1 MNGSTLQESALDYNA
16 LDPVRPSTVV
26 GQTISLLVCQGD
38 NGRAIKSQ
46 LERPRLSDHW
56 FDHCF
61 VHWFDLDQS
70 LFDLDQ
76 SYQTGRTLV
85 ENCSQS
91 PPAPGIEFVRD
102 KHAMTLQMNT
112 SLTVSEGFKLSQT
125 WVFASLLSGLGAPL
139 WRDPMLEVKGTGSFI
154 NPLFSSWV
162 FDSRG
167 KNFCWGCL
175 FTIGVL
181 LVKSGLGRSWSAGLG
196 LWKKIQSSEWVVF
209 DDKG

>member
-61 VHWFDLDQS
+61 AHWFDLDQS

-76 SYQTGRTLV
+76 SYQIGRSLV

-91 PPAPGIEFVRD
+91 PPAPGKEFVRD

-112 SLTVSEGFKLSQT
+112 SLTISEGFKPE
-125 WVFASLLSGLGAPL
+125 SLLHFSLASELHCEGIQC
-139 WRDPMLEVKGTGSFI
+139 WR
-154 NPLFSSWV
+154 
-162 FDSRG
+162 
-167 KNFCWGCL
+167 
-175 FTIGVL
+175 
-181 LVKSGLGRSWSAGLG
+181 
-196 LWKKIQSSEWVVF
+196 
-209 DDKG
+209 

>member
-61 VHWFDLDQS
+61 AHWFDLDQS

-76 SYQTGRTLV
+76 SYQTGRSLV

-91 PPAPGIEFVRD
+91 PPAPGKEFVRD
-102 KHAMTLQMNT
+102 KHAMTLKNLHFGHF
-112 SLTVSEGFKLSQT
+112 SRFR
-125 WVFASLLSGLGAPL
+125 GARTRGRNDI
-139 WRDPMLEVKGTGSFI
+139 WEKF
-154 NPLFSSWV
+154 LF
-162 FDSRG
+162 
-167 KNFCWGCL
+167 
-175 FTIGVL
+175 
-181 LVKSGLGRSWSAGLG
+181 
-196 LWKKIQSSEWVVF
+196 
-209 DDKG
+209 

>member
-61 VHWFDLDQS
+61 AHYWFDRDQS

-76 SYQTGRTLV
+76 SYQTGRSLV

-91 PPAPGIEFVRD
+91 PPAPGKEFVRD
-102 KHAMTLQMNT
+102 KHAMTL
-112 SLTVSEGFKLSQT
+112 
-125 WVFASLLSGLGAPL
+125 
-139 WRDPMLEVKGTGSFI
+139 
-154 NPLFSSWV
+154 
-162 FDSRG
+162 
-167 KNFCWGCL
+167 
-175 FTIGVL
+175 
-181 LVKSGLGRSWSAGLG
+181 
-196 LWKKIQSSEWVVF
+196 
-209 DDKG
+209 